1 MYFQLQLISGRTG
14 MYGRMRKGNGG
25 KKRAHLKTDGN
36 CSNRLSGRKESATSG
51 TFAECRGAE
60 VVRGEV
66 QMGGSVEKSYFRRSF
81 HFPFPLRLLT
91 HQPRVNGKKQQ
102 QQQYIVYRVHSLKT
116 PSPSAPTII
125 KR

>member
-1 MYFQLQLISGRTG
+1 

-60 VVRGEV
+60 VVVKCKWED
-66 QMGGSVEKSYFRRSF
+66 QLKSHIFNCLLANNVKSF
-81 HFPFPLRLLT
+81 
-91 HQPRVNGKKQQ
+91 QPQ
-102 QQQYIVYRVHSLKT
+102 
-116 PSPSAPTII
+116 
-125 KR
+125 